1 MNSER
6 FVFNFSRA
14 FMRDICANKFP
25 KYCSVL
31 TKQRERGTISHARYI
46 YDYPGMQLVTRSL
59 HYPII
64 NLMNYKNTRD
74 ASENP
79 FACLLLFRQ
88 SFSVGAAKDW
98 SGPARRRCL
107 FRAGTP

>member
-1 MNSER
+1 MYSEC

-25 KYCSVL
+25 KYCSVF

-64 NLMNYKNTRD
+64 NLMNYKHTRD
-74 ASENP
+74 CSGNP
-79 FACLLLFRQ
+79 FACLLQKIEAQ
-88 SFSVGAAKDW
+88 SPAAGNAQIFFQKIK
-98 SGPARRRCL
+98 
-107 FRAGTP
+107 